1 MAAAASPKNH
11 EHLADAAVHFLPPA
25 GEGGIRR
32 SPARRMTEEG
42 EPYRLLTAKSDA
54 FLTAACHFHGAVP
67 SSSPSPAALVGGTL
81 PRWGRERTAADA
93 PDVVPCH
100 GCSCAERASPFS
112 TMGRGTAAN
121 APGVGNW
128 IWCCCVGRRVGTP
141 YDRVG
146 SDSPD
151 LVRCRGCC
159 CAERRGRRSLP
170 GLCGFAGGGTLP
182 LAAAAGMSGT
192 PSPTNGRLRLIETG
206 CLTPVGAGVLDGPAV
221 CAPVFV
227 KRRANPHAVT
237 DSPNVVPCRGYVL
250 RGCAEGNDSRI
261 FGRRDWGAEIGYF
274 ETAGQKRPKTS
285 STPCLGT
292 ASGGKRAQIGG
303 SERVPGKLA

>member
-1 MAAAASPKNH
+1 MPW
-11 EHLADAAVHFLPPA
+11 VFLRGKGKPFLYNGTGDSCECA
-25 GEGGIRR
+25 RGGQLD
-32 SPARRMTEEG
+32 SV
-42 EPYRLLTAKSDA
+42 LL
-54 FLTAACHFHGAVP
+54 
-67 SSSPSPAALVGGTL
+67 
-81 PRWGRERTAADA
+81 R
-93 PDVVPCH
+93 
-100 GCSCAERASPFS
+100 
-112 TMGRGTAAN
+112 
-121 APGVGNW
+121 
-128 IWCCCVGRRVGTP
+128 GRRDGTP
-141 YDRVG
+141 YNRVG

-192 PSPTNGRLRLIETG
+192 PSPTNGWLRLIETG

-292 ASGGKRAQIGG
+292 ASARKRVQIEG
-303 SERVPGKLA
+303 SERVPGKLAQIHWRSFFGQYARYSLTKGQM